1 MSGQKKRSFLNEAFK
16 HQVVFF
22 QECVEKTWK
31 ILEHAIHEIYNHN
44 LSSFSFE
51 EVYRHAYNMV
61 VHNFGEKLY
70 SGLLTTMTYHVKEMF
85 KLIEAAQG
93 ELFLEELNRNW
104 AEHNKAVQMI
114 RDILVYMDRN
124 FIPSTPKTP
133 VREFGLNLWMDVV
146 IDASKTRSR
155 LLDTLLELV
164 HREMSGEVI
173 NRGLMR
179 NIIKMLMDLGFT
191 VYQDDFEK
199 HFLKVSADF

>member
-1 MSGQKKRSFLNEAFK
+1 
-16 HQVVFF
+16 
-22 QECVEKTWK
+22 
-31 ILEHAIHEIYNHN
+31 
-44 LSSFSFE
+44 
-51 EVYRHAYNMV
+51 
-61 VHNFGEKLY
+61 
-70 SGLLTTMTYHVKEMF
+70 MF

-124 FIPSTPKTP
+124 FIPSTHKTLA
-133 VREFGLNLWMDVV
+133 REFGLNLWRDVV

-164 HREMSGEVI
+164 HREMNGEVI

-191 VYQDDFEK
+191 IYQDDFEK